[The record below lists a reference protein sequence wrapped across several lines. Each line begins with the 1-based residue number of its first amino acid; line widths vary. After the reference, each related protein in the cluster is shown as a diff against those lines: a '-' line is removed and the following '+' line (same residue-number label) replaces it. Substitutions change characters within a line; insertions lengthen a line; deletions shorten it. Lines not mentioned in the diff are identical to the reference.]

1 MGFKDKVLEFLYSIS
16 TSDKYS
22 EYDSRKSF
30 NRINKPETSLLFSQ
44 ENRSSHELAS
54 TDNDRV
60 QDSGMEGV
68 HEVRLAWRHVRQS
81 LSKTC
86 PDLLQTLQGKCTD
99 NDLEEFQKD
108 LNVKLPT
115 CVLEFYKLTDGQ
127 LNFGVDNMIYGLLFG
142 LKLLSLDEILVQTET
157 WRKVAKVL
165 NQLYMVDSKLPKLS
179 TTHSFQS
186 SQTKKLSGSTDLLM
200 TLNESRATTPG
211 SSRSAEDGDFH
222 TDGTNQS
229 GRSINFSKMPK
240 QYSVPPGAIHQSF
253 AHPQW
258 IPLISDDVGNYIGI
272 DLSPPPNGPGNWGQ
286 VILFG
291 REFDIKFKVANN
303 WGDFLLLFA
312 NDLEMGNFD
321 LKRPDKSV
329 DLDMIVGQEG
339 DLVFVDKQRNSIEIP
354 YLEVLKERSINTWVQ
369 ALNKE
374 DELDD
379 DTKALLLDLKS
390 KKRNYD
396 SLKFLNLHSIDTEI
410 EKNLSSIDGINTP
423 LNSGSLDI
431 RRATRISNAT
441 ERTSTGDDT
450 TLVTSKGSP
459 KMEFS
464 KATSVGYDEIQ
475 FNDDRVDEDDEDED
489 EDDDL
494 H

>member
-1 MGFKDKVLEFLYSIS
+1 MIL
-16 TSDKYS
+16 YS

-44 ENRSSHELAS
+44 ENSSSHELGS
-54 TDNDRV
+54 GGGEGEVGDS
-60 QDSGMEGV
+60 SGMEGV
-68 HEVRLAWRHVRQS
+68 HEVRLAWRHIRHS

-108 LNVKLPT
+108 LNIKLPP
-115 CVLEFYKLTDGQ
+115 CVIEFYKLTDGQ

-157 WRKVAKVL
+157 WRKVAKVV
-165 NQLYMVDSKLPKLS
+165 NQLFAADSKLSKLS
-179 TTHSFQS
+179 STHTFQS
-186 SQTKKLSGSTDLLM
+186 ALNKKLSGSTDLLISY
-200 TLNESRATTPG
+200 NESRATTPG
-211 SSRSAEDGDFH
+211 SSKSMEEVETGQ
-222 TDGTNQS
+222 GLGQQS
-229 GRSINFSKMPK
+229 ILLVDFSKLPK
-240 QYSVPPGAIHQSF
+240 QYSVPLGAIHQSF

-258 IPLISDDVGNYIGI
+258 IPMISDDVGNYIGI

-291 REFDIKFKVANN
+291 REFDTKFKVANN
-303 WGDFLLLFA
+303 WGDFLLIFA
-312 NDLEMGNFD
+312 NDLEIGNYD
-321 LKRPDKSV
+321 LKRPEKSV

-339 DLVFVDKQRNSIEIP
+339 DLVFVDKQHNNSIEIP
-354 YLEVLKERSINTWVQ
+354 YLEALKERSINNWIKSLKKV
-369 ALNKE
+369 E
-374 DELDD
+374 ELDD
-379 DTKALLLDLKS
+379 DSKNLLANLQS

-396 SLKFLNLHSIDTEI
+396 SLKSLNLHSIDTEI
-410 EKNLSSIDGINTP
+410 EKNLSSIDGMNTP

-459 KMEFS
+459 KLEYS
-464 KATSVGYDEIQ
+464 KSLTIGITY
-475 FNDDRVDEDDEDED
+475 NDIAHDEDDED
-489 EDDDL
+489 DDDDDDDDDD
-494 H
+494 